1 MRMVRFLC
9 CVCAFL
15 FIASCSGGDDFATH
29 TMTPADAR
37 SPVVVADSLVIG
49 AFVTDSIIVMSV
61 SVYEVD
67 DSLNEVRKVFSK
79 EGKYAC
85 YQQCITDSVHSQ
97 TGYMKIAIEAVPRD
111 SSIAKI
117 SLHSYFDFKE
127 DFIAGTGV
135 YSALLTKR
143 VERLVREEGLP
154 LNIALNVAEH
164 QMPAFFNYENVG
176 TGCTGKKMMNLLLK
190 ADESGG
196 AFYNA
201 FEGMSNKL
209 AERGY
214 YDDRSLE
221 IHLAD
226 SLLSLYENGAWNVQE
241 QFEKVQCFA
250 YFWQR
255 AYDFSWCGNPGEM
268 LWNKTD
274 GKYAHRAFA
283 CNVDKYIFANNAY
296 EYLRYWL
303 PVDESEGE
311 E

>member
-1 MRMVRFLC
+1 MKFLKF
-9 CVCAFL
+9 FL
-15 FIASCSGGDDFATH
+15 GISLSLYVMSCSGGDDFSTH
-29 TMTPADAR
+29 AMTPADAR
-37 SPVVVADSLVIG
+37 SPFSVADSLIIG

-67 DSLNEVRKVFSK
+67 DSLNEIRKVFSK

-97 TGYMKIAIEAVPRD
+97 TGYMKIAVEAEPRD
-111 SSIAKI
+111 TSIAKI

-127 DFIAGTGV
+127 NDIAGTTV
-135 YSALLTKR
+135 YSALKTKR

-154 LNIALNVAEH
+154 LNIALNVAEN
-164 QMPAFFNYENVG
+164 QMPAFFNYESVQ
-176 TGCTGKKMMNLLLK
+176 TGCPGKKIMNLLLK
-190 ADESGG
+190 TDENGE
-196 AFYNA
+196 AFYKA
-201 FEGMSNKL
+201 FEGLSNKL
-209 AERGY
+209 AERGFY
-214 YDDRSLE
+214 NDYSFE

-226 SLLSLYENGAWNVQE
+226 SLLSLYEQGAWNVQE

-255 AYDFSWCGNPGEM
+255 AYGFSWCNNPGDM

-283 CNVDKYIFANNAY
+283 CNVDKIYFPNYAY
-296 EYLRYWL
+296 EYFHYWL